1 MYWQTTRY
9 YRKAH
14 TMHAPVE
21 LIQKGMNKLYEENG
35 EKVKE
40 KLLELMSKKRK
51 LSAKGMKRILSQMDR
66 ALIELEAGD
75 Y

>member
-1 MYWQTTRY
+1 
-9 YRKAH
+9 
-14 TMHAPVE
+14 
-21 LIQKGMNKLYEENG
+21 MNKLYEENG

-51 LSAKGMKRILSQMDR
+51 LSAQGMKRILSQMDR